1 MAKPCQQCLSFYSFL
16 PKLLSHLP
24 KLPVHSCLMLQLHL
38 DDSKLLPAFTPEA
51 LLPEGIPGLVQQVL
65 AWPGMSALLGWV
77 SGGHFLGGLGPDDL
91 GRALLDV
98 QVSQPMQRAAA
109 LQAVLH

>member
-1 MAKPCQQCLSFYSFL
+1 L
-16 PKLLSHLP
+16 
-24 KLPVHSCLMLQLHL
+24 LQLRL
-38 DDSKLLPAFTPEA
+38 DDSKLLPAFSPEV
-51 LLPEGIPGLVQQVL
+51 LLPEGITGLVQQVL

-98 QVSQPMQRAAA
+98 QVSKP
-109 LQAVLH
+109 LQHVAGPHCSHASTRYTSLNCRMIWCC